1 MLKWHKD
8 TIQKKVIT
16 FHLRLQ
22 DTKKMRKVMRT
33 RAALDL
39 VKNKLD
45 V

>member
-16 FHLRLQ
+16 FHLRLH
-22 DTKKMRKVMRT
+22 DIKKMRKVMRT

-39 VKNKLD
+39 VKSKLD